1 MHIAPKHHDLA
12 KIETHPRVY
21 TSNMCFTVPSK
32 RNDYMHFFN
41 IRTPSN
47 NFFGSSGKYVR
58 SFSLPQKTQQK
69 NVNYMLNNAH
79 KIRYV
84 DINHLSF
91 NRKCR
96 DS

>member
-1 MHIAPKHHDLA
+1 MQIAPNHHDLA
-12 KIETHPRVY
+12 KNQNASKY
-21 TSNMCFTVPSK
+21 TYICVTVPLK
-32 RNDYMHFFN
+32 GNDHMHFFN